1 MHWRAADVGVVAA
14 AGEVAAVCAA
24 AVVAVFEAAVV
35 DIVVAGAAIVAAE
48 VAIAAETLGIAEAEA
63 ELAARHRWGAPT
75 AAHPRSIVQAA
86 GADTRALGRATVI
99 CQLQAVGP
107 APVPATVREVS
118 LAHVPAPAGARV
130 PEHNLARAR
139 DQEQV

>member
-1 MHWRAADVGVVAA
+1 MHWRAAAVGVVAV
-14 AGEVAAVCAA
+14 AGEVAAVCAVA
-24 AVVAVFEAAVV
+24 AVAVIVAA
-35 DIVVAGAAIVAAE
+35 AGAAIVAAE

-75 AAHPRSIVQAA
+75 AAHPRSIVQVA

-118 LAHVPAPAGARV
+118 LAHVPPPAGVQAPEHDLARV
-130 PEHNLARAR
+130 Q